1 MDTWFVLSLWW
12 GQSSE
17 SATAQQLVVIEMRHR
32 GPTRWLSATFETI
45 NDICDDSAKRRTS
58 GYLHLGQTENLQICA
73 SAFGGTLSDV
83 DENKLIHFTLD
94 GKWKKKEKKISI
106 WIREFDILI
115 QTSTICMK
123 LPDIQFKK
131 VITFDKM
138 LITDAIPKSPPPIT
152 VTLLSCWS
160 WCLLP
165 PEIDMRWDNLWWS
178 DYCLSSKTNNNCIY
192 IVYLLPPD

>member
-1 MDTWFVLSLWW
+1 MDTLSLWW

-17 SATAQQLVVIEMRHR
+17 SATAQQLVVIEMRHQ
-32 GPTRWLSATFETI
+32 GPARCLSATFETI
-45 NDICDDSAKRRTS
+45 NDICDDSAKRRFHIHMWQSSRRRTS
-58 GYLHLGQTENLQICA
+58 GHLHLGQTENLQVCA

-83 DENKLIHFTLD
+83 NENKLIHFTLD
-94 GKWKKKEKKISI
+94 GKWKKNEKKIRI
-106 WIREFDILI
+106 WIRECDILI
-115 QTSTICMK
+115 QTGNICIK
-123 LPDIQFKK
+123 LHDIKFKK

-165 PEIDMRWDNLWWS
+165 PEIDTR
-178 DYCLSSKTNNNCIY
+178 
-192 IVYLLPPD
+192 